1 MSAYHEEE
9 FDKKKV
15 EWSTWKTLLSFT
27 YKYKKALLIMI
38 LSVIIIS
45 IIEVLLPYMTSY
57 AIDNYILKG
66 LTDGIWKFIVI
77 YIIAVFVTAVS
88 VFIFIYGIGIVQT
101 GVTHDIRGNGFD
113 RLQILSYSFYDVT
126 PVGYIMARLTSDAQ
140 KMGETIAWSILDL
153 IWGGFFMMAA
163 LIGMLIINSK
173 LALIVF
179 ALMPFLAVISF
190 YFQQKI
196 LHHQRSVRKT
206 NSRIT
211 GAFNEGIMGAR
222 TTKTLVRE
230 EQNMKEFSD
239 ITGKMKYSSI
249 KAAIYSS
256 LYMPVVMTLGAL
268 GTGAMLWLG
277 GRQIVLGFGMSL
289 GELTF
294 FLTMSAF
301 FFEPVYNAARIFA
314 ELQSAQAS
322 AERVVKLLN
331 TDPDIKDGD
340 EIKNIY
346 GDSFEPKIENWPEI
360 HGNVEFRDVMFK
372 YSKGEK
378 VLDGFNLKIKQGET
392 IALVGE
398 TGSGKSTIVNLLC
411 RFYEP
416 VEGAVLIDGVDYKE
430 RSQLWL
436 HANLGYVLQSP
447 HLFSGTIKENIR
459 YGRLNATDDEVCEAA
474 KLVDADSFIIKLKND
489 YDTQVGEGGSLL
501 STGEKQLISFARA
514 ILANPALFVLD
525 EATSSIDTE
534 TEVKIQSAIETL
546 LEGRTSFI
554 IAHRLSTIRH
564 ADRIL
569 VIDKGRIIQ
578 EGTHTELMQKDGHYK
593 DLYTEQFKHEAENKL
608 LGIDESEI
616 TQKA

>member
-1 MSAYHEEE
+1 MSAFHEEE

-15 EWSTWKTLLSFT
+15 EWATWKTLLKFAF
-27 YKYKKALLIMI
+27 KYKKALAIMFAAI
-38 LSVIIIS
+38 TVVSLT
-45 IIEVLLPYMTSY
+45 EVFMPLLTSY
-57 AIDNYILKG
+57 AIDNYITPGTVDG
-66 LTDGIWKFIVI
+66 LWKFVLVYVGAILLTGI
-77 YIIAVFVTAVS
+77 TVTT
-88 VFIFIYGIGIVQT
+88 FIYHTGIIQNH
-101 GVTHDIRGNGFD
+101 VTHDIRGKGFD
-113 RLQILSYSFYDVT
+113 RLQMLSYSYYDVT

-140 KMGETIAWSILDL
+140 RLGDTLAWSMLDL
-153 IWGGFFMMAA
+153 VWGGFFMVAS
-163 LIGMLIINSK
+163 LIGMLAINVK

-230 EQNMKEFSD
+230 EQNYNDFSQ
-239 ITGKMKYSSI
+239 ITSKMRRSSI
-249 KAAIYSS
+249 KAAVFSS

-268 GTGAMLWLG
+268 GTGAILWLG
-277 GRQIVLGFGMSL
+277 GVNVMDKLGMSL
-289 GELTF
+289 GNLTF
-294 FLTMSAF
+294 FITMSGF

-314 ELQSAQAS
+314 ELQGAQAS
-322 AERVVKLLN
+322 AERVIKLLD
-331 TDPDIKDGD
+331 TEPDIKDSE
-340 EIKNIY
+340 EIIKIY
-346 GDSFEPKIENWPEI
+346 GDSFDAKRENWPEI
-360 HGNVEFRDVMFK
+360 HGEVEFSDVMFK
-372 YSKGEK
+372 YQKGDK
-378 VLDGFNLKIKQGET
+378 VLDDFNLKVKQGET

-398 TGSGKSTIVNLLC
+398 TGSGKSTIVNLVC

-416 VEGAVLIDGVDYKE
+416 VEGKVLIDGVDYRE

-436 HANLGYVLQSP
+436 HANLGYVLQAP
-447 HLFSGTIKENIR
+447 HLFSGTIKQNIC
-459 YGRLNATDDEVCEAA
+459 YGRLDATDEEIIEAA
-474 KLVDADSFIIKLKND
+474 KIVDAHSFIMKLKNG
-489 YDTQVGEGGSLL
+489 YDTEVGEGGSLL

-514 ILANPALFVLD
+514 ILANPALFILD

-534 TEVKIQSAIETL
+534 TEVKIQSAIEKL

-569 VIDKGRIIQ
+569 VIDKGKIIQ
-578 EGTHTELMQKDGHYK
+578 QGTHDELMSVDGHYR
-593 DLYTEQFKHEAENKL
+593 DLYTEQFKHEAKNKI
-608 LGIDESEI
+608 LGIENTALE
-616 TQKA
+616 QNA